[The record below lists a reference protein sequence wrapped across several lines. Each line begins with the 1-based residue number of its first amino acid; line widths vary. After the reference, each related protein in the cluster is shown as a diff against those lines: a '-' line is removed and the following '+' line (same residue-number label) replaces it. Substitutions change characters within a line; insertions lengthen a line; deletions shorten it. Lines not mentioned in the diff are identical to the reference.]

1 MRERAQALLKQTAN
15 KALERIPVELSRDE
29 LQLAAESQ
37 FPLRVDGLVNLVIDE
52 PYVRLD
58 RDGDRL
64 GLELSIWAEIMG
76 KTTSPSR
83 WLLDGH
89 VSYDRNTGEFFL
101 HKPDLRLLDARTLAN
116 TFGAPEQIRKFMLR
130 EMLGGLLSDW
140 PLYTLKVS
148 DSRQALARRFLH
160 SITIR
165 NSKLVI
171 FLHIE

>member
-1 MRERAQALLKQTAN
+1 LKQTAN

-29 LQLAAESQ
+29 LQLAAEPQ

-64 GLELSIWAEIMG
+64 GLELSIRAEIMG
-76 KTTSPSR
+76 KATSPSR
-83 WLLDGH
+83 WLLDGQ
-89 VSYDRNTGEFFL
+89 VSYDRTTGEFFL

-140 PLYTLKVS
+140 PLYTLKLT
-148 DSRQALARRFLH
+148 DSRQALARKFLH

-165 NSKLVI
+165 DSKLVI
-171 FLHIE
+171 WLHID